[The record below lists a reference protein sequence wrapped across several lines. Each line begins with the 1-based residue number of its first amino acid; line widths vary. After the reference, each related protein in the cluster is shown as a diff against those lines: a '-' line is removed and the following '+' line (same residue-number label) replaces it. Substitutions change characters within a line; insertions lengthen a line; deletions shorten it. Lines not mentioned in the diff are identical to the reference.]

1 MLASHAGVGFNLLM
15 NSSSQLK
22 WWFIEGSPD
31 NNMCSCCIGSADS
44 SNIWNGC
51 KLPAFLETIWMPE
64 NLNRPMSAVGCIPI
78 WFSKAVLRQSI
89 GRATWNETLTQK
101 ATGTIQ
107 DFESWIKKITG
118 DIKGKHQV
126 HFSIEAQLRFLNLLA
141 RTWRPTPSLMV
152 NISVNIPNYTIR
164 SGDSSLQDQAAS
176 EGNWAVFPANST
188 SISEGHARRCT
199 FSRSLPIHYP
209 LAHMY
214 YSARYAFPARLWG
227 QIYWL
232 RHFDSIYLLKAT
244 V

>member
-1 MLASHAGVGFNLLM
+1 MAVNYLLFWKRSGCLRTWTDICLQLDAYLSSLPRQFCVSLLAG
-15 NSSSQLK
+15 Q
-22 WWFIEGSPD
+22 P
-31 NNMCSCCIGSADS
+31 
-44 SNIWNGC
+44 
-51 KLPAFLETIWMPE
+51 ETK
-64 NLNRPMSAVGCIPI
+64 C
-78 WFSKAVLRQSI
+78 LR
-89 GRATWNETLTQK
+89 K
-101 ATGTIQ
+101 ATETIQ